1 LVIRLKLAFVTER
14 DQSPAL
20 TGWIASKGTGG
31 GPYWFQ
37 LVNGTLEPQSIGDD
51 GLYRSSASPGLWLD
65 PAALLQA
72 DTRRLRAV
80 VDLGCATADR
90 AAFINRLTAGREG
103 S

>member
-1 LVIRLKLAFVTER
+1 
-14 DQSPAL
+14 
-20 TGWIASKGTGG
+20 
-31 GPYWFQ
+31 
-37 LVNGTLEPQSIGDD
+37 
-51 GLYRSSASPGLWLD
+51 LYRSSASPGLWLD